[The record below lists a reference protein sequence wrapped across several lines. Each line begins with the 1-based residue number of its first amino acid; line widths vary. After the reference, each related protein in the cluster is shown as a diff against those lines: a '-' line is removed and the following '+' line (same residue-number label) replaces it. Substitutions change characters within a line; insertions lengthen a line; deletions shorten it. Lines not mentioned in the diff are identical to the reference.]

1 MTFHIMWT
9 EFLAF
14 SPLGEKTTIIF
25 VHWRERQVLSIKSE
39 GLVKTPTRGNIEDET
54 HLGVQHARKKGNQL
68 CMWQSLWFHWVYL
81 VDGTATVNQLGE
93 ESLV

>member
-1 MTFHIMWT
+1 MIIHIMWT
-9 EFLAF
+9 EYLAF

-25 VHWRERQVLSIKSE
+25 VHWRERQGLSIESE

-54 HLGVQHARKKGNQL
+54 HLGVQHARKKGNKL

-81 VDGTATVNQLGE
+81 VDGTPTVNQLGE